1 MRGHVH
7 IIDRRAAN
15 HYRLMFVPGGPDRH
29 FIEGEDAIRNFLL
42 TDLEIPPG
50 LTDTAITELGK
61 SGRYTIEH
69 ILVTD
74 TIKHLWRLDTTPKPT
89 SPEPPNERHL
99 DRYHGGHSPSSNQR
113 GRRSGRDGRANRRS
127 PLWQTR
133 LRASRP
139 LLYRPEEPNCLPKP
153 SCSVSIK
160 MGACGNGTQASRPTQ
175 GYKCVS
181 L

>member
-29 FIEGEDAIRNFLL
+29 FIEGEDALRNFLL

-50 LTDTAITELGK
+50 LTDAAITELGK

-74 TIKHLWRLDTTPKPT
+74 TIKHFWRLDATPKPT
-89 SPEPPNERHL
+89 SPEPPK
-99 DRYHGGHSPSSNQR
+99 P
-113 GRRSGRDGRANRRS
+113 
-127 PLWQTR
+127 
-133 LRASRP
+133 SRP
-139 LLYRPEEPNCLPKP
+139 VSRRTLAKPKSTRKAKRKRRP
-153 SCSVSIK
+153 S
-160 MGACGNGTQASRPTQ
+160 
-175 GYKCVS
+175 
-181 L
+181 